1 MKFIQNMVNMK
12 INVMTTDELMKY
24 AGQYNIKLS
33 RPQAEKIAAFL
44 RGKNF
49 DVFDDKSRSQIIREV
64 AKIAGPNTAKEINK
78 LFIQLTR

>member
-1 MKFIQNMVNMK
+1 MKLIQNMINMK
-12 INVMTTDELMKY
+12 INVITTDELLKY
-24 AGQYNIKLS
+24 SGQYNIKVS

-49 DVFDDKSRSQIIREV
+49 DIFNDQTRAQIIREV

-78 LFIQLTR
+78 LFIQFTR